1 LQPGCRRTFAPN
13 REDSA
18 LTQLLAFFARHGR
31 LVLVLGLV
39 AGVGLPDLAAAMKPY
54 LPHMVAL
61 TLFLA
66 ALRIGPQ
73 QALGKLRDLGG
84 IIPIIGIYQIAVPLA
99 FIIVLPWTGLS
110 PVLVT
115 AITLMAAAPSISGS
129 PNLTMMV
136 GHDPAPALRLLIA
149 GTAAVPATAFVV
161 FLFVPAFGSAY
172 DVAISAFRLLVL
184 IGAAACFAF
193 LLRIFVFKDASAKF
207 TNSVD
212 GLSAIAMAGIVIGLM
227 TAIGPALA
235 TNPMVVVYTLIIAC
249 AASFG
254 LQIVAY
260 YLLPKNKTPG
270 MRVGYSV
277 VSGCR
282 NNALFITALP
292 AAVTD
297 PLLLYIGCY
306 QIPMYL
312 TPLLLKWLYADQPEP
327 S

>member
-1 LQPGCRRTFAPN
+1 M
-13 REDSA
+13 
-18 LTQLLAFFARHGR
+18 
-31 LVLVLGLV
+31 LGLA
-39 AGVGLPDLAAAMKPY
+39 AGVLLPSLAAVMKPY
-54 LPHMVAL
+54 LPHMVAT

-66 ALRIGPQ
+66 ALRIGPRE
-73 QALGKLRDLGG
+73 ALGKLRDLRS
-84 IIPIIGIYQIAVPLA
+84 IIGLIGIYQIVVPLI
-99 FIIVLPWTGLS
+99 FILLLPLTGLS

-129 PNLTMMV
+129 PNLTIMV
-136 GHDPAPALRLLIA
+136 GHDPAPALRMLIS
-149 GTAAVPATAFVV
+149 GTAAVPATAFIV

-172 DVAISAFRLLVL
+172 DVAMSAFRLLVL
-184 IGAAACFAF
+184 IGAAAGFAF
-193 LLRIFVFKDASAKF
+193 LLRIFVFRQATAKF

-227 TAIGPALA
+227 TAIGPAID
-235 TNPMVVVYTLIIAC
+235 TDPMQVVYTLLIAC
-249 AASFG
+249 TASFG
-254 LQIVAY
+254 LQIAAY
-260 YLLPKNKTPG
+260 YLLPKTQKGGT
-270 MRVGYSV
+270 RVGHSI

-312 TPLLLKWLYADQPEP
+312 TPLLLKWLYRRQQP
-327 S
+327 

>member
-1 LQPGCRRTFAPN
+1 M
-13 REDSA
+13 
-18 LTQLLAFFARHGR
+18 
-31 LVLVLGLV
+31 LGLV

>member
-1 LQPGCRRTFAPN
+1 M
-13 REDSA
+13 
-18 LTQLLAFFARHGR
+18 LAFFARHGR
-31 LVLVLGLV
+31 LVLVLGLTT
-39 AGVGLPDLAAAMKPY
+39 GVLLPDVAAVMKPY
-54 LPHMVAL
+54 LPHLVAT

-73 QALGKLRDLGG
+73 QALGNLRELSG
-84 IIPIIGIYQIAVPLA
+84 IIPLIGIYQIAVPLI
-99 FIIVLPWTGLS
+99 FVVLLPWTGLS
-110 PVLVT
+110 PILVT
-115 AITLMAAAPSISGS
+115 AITLMAAAPSISGA

-184 IGAAACFAF
+184 IGVAASIAF
-193 LLRIFVFKDASAKF
+193 LLRIFVFKEATKKF
-207 TNSVD
+207 TNSID
-212 GLSAIAMAGIVIGLM
+212 GLSALAMSGIVIGLM
-227 TAIGPALA
+227 TAIGPALESG
-235 TNPMVVVYTLIIAC
+235 PMVVVYTLAIAFI
-249 AASFG
+249 ASFS
-254 LQIVAY
+254 LQIAAY
-260 YLLPKNKTPG
+260 FLLPKTRKDG
-270 MRVGYSV
+270 MRVGHSI

-292 AAVTD
+292 ASVTD

-312 TPLLLKWLYADQPEP
+312 TPLLLKWLYRQD
-327 S
+327 SHKS

>member
-1 LQPGCRRTFAPN
+1 MGPA
-13 REDSA
+13 
-18 LTQLLAFFARHGR
+18 
-31 LVLVLGLV
+31 
-39 AGVGLPDLAAAMKPY
+39 AGVGLPDLAATMKPY
-54 LPHMVAL
+54 LPHMVAI

-73 QALGKLRDLGG
+73 QALGKLRDLRG
-84 IIPIIGIYQIAVPLA
+84 ILPIIGIYQIALPLI
-99 FIIVLPWTGLS
+99 FVVLLPFTGLT

-129 PNLTMMV
+129 PNLTILV

-184 IGAAACFAF
+184 IGAAATVAF
-193 LLRIFVFKDASAKF
+193 LLRIFIFKEATEKF

-212 GLSAIAMAGIVIGLM
+212 GLSAIAMVGIVIGLM
-227 TAIGPALA
+227 TAIGPALE
-235 TNPMVVVYTLIIAC
+235 TGPMVVVYTLALAC
-249 AASFG
+249 IASFG
-254 LQIVAY
+254 LQIAAY
-260 YLLPKNKTPG
+260 FLLPKFKTPG

-292 AAVTD
+292 ASVTD

-312 TPLLLKWLYADQPEP
+312 TPLLMKWLYKDPPKKEVSTPQ
-327 S
+327 

>member
-1 LQPGCRRTFAPN
+1 MQPGCRRTFAPN

>member
-1 LQPGCRRTFAPN
+1 M
-13 REDSA
+13 
-18 LTQLLAFFARHGR
+18 LAFFARYGR
-31 LVLVLGLV
+31 LILVLGLA
-39 AGVGLPDLAAAMKPY
+39 AGVGLPDLAAVMKPY
-54 LPHMVAL
+54 LPHMVAT

-73 QALGKLRDLGG
+73 QAIGKLRDLRD
-84 IIPIIGIYQIAVPLA
+84 IIPIIGVYQIAVPLA
-99 FIIVLPWTGLS
+99 FIFLLPFTGLS

-115 AITLMAAAPSISGS
+115 AISLMAAAPSISGS

-149 GTAAVPATAFVV
+149 GTAAVPGTAFIV
-161 FLFVPAFGSAY
+161 FNFDPAFGSAY
-172 DVAISAFRLLVL
+172 EVAISAFRLLVL
-184 IGAAACFAF
+184 IGAAATLAF
-193 LLRIFVFKDASAKF
+193 LLRIFVFKEATQKF

-227 TAIGPALA
+227 TAIGPALE
-235 TNPMVVVYTLIIAC
+235 TGPMVVIYTLLIAC
-249 AASFG
+249 IASFG
-254 LQIVAY
+254 LQFIAY
-260 YLLPKNKTPG
+260 FVLPKSQTPG
-270 MRVGYSV
+270 QRVGYSII
-277 VSGCR
+277 SGCR

-292 AAVTD
+292 TSVTD

-312 TPLLLKWLYADQPEP
+312 TPLLLKWLYKDPPER

>member
-1 LQPGCRRTFAPN
+1 M
-13 REDSA
+13 
-18 LTQLLAFFARHGR
+18 
-31 LVLVLGLV
+31 LVLGL
-39 AGVGLPDLAAAMKPY
+39 ATGVLFLDLAAAMKPY
-54 LPHMVAL
+54 LPHMVAT

-73 QALGKLRDLGG
+73 QALGKLRDLRE
-84 IIPIIGIYQIAVPLA
+84 IIPIIGIYQIAVPLTL
-99 FIIVLPWTGLS
+99 IVLLPWTGLS

-136 GHDPAPALRLLIA
+136 GHDPAPALHLLIA
-149 GTAAVPATAFVV
+149 GTVAVPATAFVV

-172 DVAISAFRLLVL
+172 DVAISAFLLLVL
-184 IGAAACFAF
+184 IAAAASCAF
-193 LLRIFVFKDASAKF
+193 LLRIFVFREATPKF

-227 TAIGPALA
+227 TAIGPALE
-235 TNPMVVVYTLIIAC
+235 TGPMVVVYTLVIAC
-249 AASFG
+249 TASFG
-254 LQIVAY
+254 LQIAAY
-260 YLLPKNKTPG
+260 YLLPKSKIPG
-270 MRVGYSV
+270 MRVGHSV

-292 AAVTD
+292 ASVTD

-312 TPLLLKWLYADQPEP
+312 TPLLLKWLYKDPPER

>member
-1 LQPGCRRTFAPN
+1 M
-13 REDSA
+13 
-18 LTQLLAFFARHGR
+18 LAFFARHGR